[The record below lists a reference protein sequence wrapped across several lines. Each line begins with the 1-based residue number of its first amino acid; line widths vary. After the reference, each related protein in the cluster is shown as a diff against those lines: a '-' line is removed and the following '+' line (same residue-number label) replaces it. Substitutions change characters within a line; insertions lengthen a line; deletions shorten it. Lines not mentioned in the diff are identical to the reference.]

1 MSFNIEYIEKLVKLL
16 EESSL
21 SEIML
26 QDGEQ
31 VIEMR
36 KPDGTVSA
44 CHSGGSLAS
53 SVQSTVLQAQQVQ
66 EESTE
71 EKEAPKTSKTITS
84 PMVGTFYSSS
94 TPGGKPFVQVGD
106 TVSTGQVVCIIEA
119 MKLMNEIESE
129 VSGKITKI
137 CIEDGQP
144 VEYGQILMY
153 VE

>member
-16 EESSL
+16 EESNL

-31 VIEMR
+31 IIEMR
-36 KPDGTVSA
+36 KPDGMISA
-44 CHSGGSLAS
+44 CHSGGPLAS
-53 SVQSTVLQAQQVQ
+53 SVQSTVIQTQQTP
-66 EESTE
+66 EEISE
-71 EKEAPKTSKTITS
+71 EKETPKTSKTITS

-94 TPGGKPFVQVGD
+94 SPGGKPFVQVGD

-144 VEYGQILMY
+144 VEYGQVLMY